1 MPRLCDPTDLNA
13 RLAGAPVA
21 RLATIRPDG
30 TPRLVPITF
39 AVVDGLIC
47 SVVDTVKPKASV
59 RLARLDDVR
68 RDPRVGILVDSYDQD
83 WERLWWVR
91 VDGVAVVVD
100 EHPAAV
106 VALRAKYPAYANAVL
121 DGPLLVVTP
130 LAWSGW
136 SAG

>member
-1 MPRLCDPTDLNA
+1 MPRLRDPADLNA
-13 RLAGAPVA
+13 RLTGAPVA

-47 SVVDTVKPKASV
+47 SAVDTVKPKASV

-68 RDPRVGILVDSYDQD
+68 RDPRVGILVDSYDED

-100 EHPAAV
+100 AYPAAV

-130 LAWSGW
+130 SAWSGW